1 MGVCFVCDTKLYG
14 ERTRVCSSITKHGQ
28 LSYPE
33 KIAELLGDDVVVI
46 VTPAD
51 HMCKKCN
58 SCLTFMDKAENDL
71 KLVKRAILSFIKKKY
86 GILPPDHVVEDI
98 NVVNGHLVVED
109 QVEQG
114 QCNVSSGLKIV
125 ASPTVTTAAPVMP
138 VQTPSKLL
146 KTQQQPQQHQQQQ
159 QQPPTQQESK
169 IKIYKCACCA
179 FQSKELGHVRFHMRT
194 HVKKKEPEKPILK
207 QATARYLTPESE
219 PKKRIYRCQLCSKSF
234 DGRMECID
242 HIKQN
247 HNQSAPSTSNAEKGI
262 EDSRPVISILKKPKP
277 PKTQENNQQA
287 ESSVDKNLQDDN
299 KDTIDTDKML
309 NDCVLTE
316 GSVDVEQKEKT
327 KNSQE
332 DMTLKEEKSEIK
344 PDLTHE
350 KAIEEEEEDTAML
363 GQEEEDQETP
373 DSVKIEY
380 VEENENVKTKTQDS
394 DIDTILAEIYNDNP
408 NNNEDTQ
415 NKD

>member
-1 MGVCFVCDTKLYG
+1 
-14 ERTRVCSSITKHGQ
+14 
-28 LSYPE
+28 
-33 KIAELLGDDVVVI
+33 
-46 VTPAD
+46 
-51 HMCKKCN
+51 
-58 SCLTFMDKAENDL
+58 
-71 KLVKRAILSFIKKKY
+71 
-86 GILPPDHVVEDI
+86 
-98 NVVNGHLVVED
+98 
-109 QVEQG
+109 
-114 QCNVSSGLKIV
+114 
-125 ASPTVTTAAPVMP
+125 
-138 VQTPSKLL
+138 
-146 KTQQQPQQHQQQQ
+146 
-159 QQPPTQQESK
+159 
-169 IKIYKCACCA
+169 
-179 FQSKELGHVRFHMRT
+179 
-194 HVKKKEPEKPILK
+194 
-207 QATARYLTPESE
+207 
-219 PKKRIYRCQLCSKSF
+219 
-234 DGRMECID
+234 
-242 HIKQN
+242 
-247 HNQSAPSTSNAEKGI
+247 
-262 EDSRPVISILKKPKP
+262 
-277 PKTQENNQQA
+277 
-287 ESSVDKNLQDDN
+287 
-299 KDTIDTDKML
+299 ML